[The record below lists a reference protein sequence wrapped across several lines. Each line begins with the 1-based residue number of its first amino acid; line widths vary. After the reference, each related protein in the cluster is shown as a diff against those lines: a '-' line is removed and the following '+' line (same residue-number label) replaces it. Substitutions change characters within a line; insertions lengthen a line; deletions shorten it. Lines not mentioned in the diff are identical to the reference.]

1 MIIFYLKQIH
11 KIYMKKLIE
20 IENLNENSN
29 FDIAE
34 NNKKISLNILN
45 KSN

>member
-1 MIIFYLKQIH
+1 M
-11 KIYMKKLIE
+11 KIYVRNLKSKITELIE